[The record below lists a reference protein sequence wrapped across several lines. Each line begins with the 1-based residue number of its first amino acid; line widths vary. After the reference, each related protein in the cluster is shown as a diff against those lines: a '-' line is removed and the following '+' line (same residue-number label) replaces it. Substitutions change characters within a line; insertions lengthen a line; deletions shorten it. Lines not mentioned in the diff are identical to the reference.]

1 MSTDTWR
8 PFGIADEEYDE
19 ASEARGQ
26 KILNITWRRPRQGSR
41 ATRED
46 ERDQSGTWLRSA
58 VIGLGVLAAAA
69 AAVSFAAQYQLVFAA
84 KGIRWASVLEAGIP
98 DVGSMVFAALGIALA
113 LKGKL
118 ALRARSGNLACVGL
132 SLTMNLIAAAAGWR
146 GVAIWV
152 MPSAVYAFASDTLIG
167 VIRAHVLASQ
177 GRDDSEKTALSA
189 LGTVL
194 LWMLRLALAAPST
207 LKGFRGWVVDSSPVA
222 PGVAPAAITAANESA
237 AKAIEAAHV
246 TAGQQIAAAAQA
258 RDEAVSRAQDAER
271 RAAEAQ
277 RAAATVQAELQRTRQ
292 DFAQL
297 ASALQ
302 RAEDERSRLVA
313 GAQELQTALAG
324 QRAEAAASARVA
336 EAARGEVQ
344 RIREDA
350 ARQVVQMRE
359 DFIQERAEYRDS
371 LAGMR
376 EAMQAA
382 DADCRQAAR
391 ERDEVLAK
399 VTAAR
404 AAAKPRAI
412 TDGRKPGSGR
422 SESKTARFLALV
434 AERYGELSGIDPVKV
449 GSIAADLAPEVG
461 LNEGAAR
468 SALRPRVL
476 AARGGA

>member
-19 ASEARGQ
+19 ASDARDQ
-26 KILNITWRRPRQGSR
+26 KILNITWRRPKQD
-41 ATRED
+41 RED

-58 VIGLGVLAAAA
+58 VIGLGVLATAA

-84 KGIRWASVLEAGIP
+84 KGVRWASVLEAGIP
-98 DVGSMVFAALGIALA
+98 DVGAMVFAALGVALA
-113 LKGKL
+113 LRGKR
-118 ALRARSGNLACVGL
+118 ALRARGGNLVCIGL
-132 SLTMNLIAAAAGWR
+132 SLVMNLIAAAAGWR

-167 VIRAHVLASQ
+167 VIRAHVLASR

-237 AKAIEAAHV
+237 AKAIKAAH
-246 TAGQQIAAAAQA
+246 AAAGQA
-258 RDEAVSRAQDAER
+258 RDEAASRAQDAEHQ
-271 RAAEAQ
+271 ASAVQ
-277 RAAATVQAELQRTRQ
+277 QAAAAAQAELR
-292 DFAQL
+292 
-297 ASALQ
+297 
-302 RAEDERSRLVA
+302 
-313 GAQELQTALAG
+313 TALAG
-324 QRAEAAASARVA
+324 QRAEAAASARAA
-336 EAARGEVQ
+336 EAARSEAQ

-350 ARQVVQMRE
+350 ARQVAELRE
-359 DFIQERAEYRDS
+359 DFGRERAGYRES

-376 EAMQAA
+376 AAMEAA

-391 ERDEVLAK
+391 ERDEVLTEL
-399 VTAAR
+399 TAAR

-412 TDGRKPGSGR
+412 TDGRKPGGGR

-434 AERYGELSGIDPVKV
+434 AERYGELSGIDPAKV
-449 GSIAADLAPEVG
+449 ARIAADLAPEVG
-461 LNEGAAR
+461 LNEGSAR